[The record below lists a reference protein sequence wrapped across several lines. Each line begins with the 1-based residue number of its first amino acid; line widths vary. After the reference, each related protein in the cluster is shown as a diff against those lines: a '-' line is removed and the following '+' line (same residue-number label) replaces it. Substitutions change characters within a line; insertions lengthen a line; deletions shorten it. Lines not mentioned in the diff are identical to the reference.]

1 MRPPADANAN
11 ATDPGGAVAP
21 RLDRTVGEMVGAG
34 ERVLVVFGDG
44 DYARSRGFTRGEK
57 EKKTPP
63 SPFWPPWTLHNA
75 YADSD
80 DPSALDAFARGAV
93 ASAGAEG
100 PEGALLKLSWTLT
113 TQTRTVLESALPGR
127 PKSLRELAARI
138 APRLEPFAES
148 ARAAG
153 CRPGNVLSVD
163 FAGEGANAV
172 EVARAANAM
181 VPVGEKCAWAAYGKV
196 AAVKRSA

>member
-1 MRPPADANAN
+1 M
-11 ATDPGGAVAP
+11 
-21 RLDRTVGEMVGAG
+21 
-34 ERVLVVFGDG
+34 
-44 DYARSRGFTRGEK
+44 
-57 EKKTPP
+57 
-63 SPFWPPWTLHNA
+63 
-75 YADSD
+75 
-80 DPSALDAFARGAV
+80 
-93 ASAGAEG
+93 
-100 PEGALLKLSWTLT
+100 
-113 TQTRTVLESALPGR
+113 LESALPGR

-181 VPVGEKCAWAAYGKV
+181 VPVGEKCAWAAYGKA
-196 AAVKRSA
+196 AAV